1 MISTGRAQHD
11 GDAVVRHGGEA
22 AGIAAV
28 MPVKLGVRGDVGIAH
43 YV

>member
-1 MISTGRAQHD
+1 MICTGRAQPD
-11 GDAVVRHGGEA
+11 GDSVVRHGGEA

-28 MPVKLGVRGDVGIAH
+28 MPVNLGVRGDVGIAH